1 MITKGT
7 EFKESGEK
15 YFLMNP
21 KVDFCFKELIANE
34 YVRRGFI
41 GAVLGIAQEKVSGST
56 LLPTH
61 LRRDSESDKLG
72 ILDILVRLKDGT
84 RINMEIQIIDY
95 KDWPERSL
103 FYSGK
108 TLTSQLRKGEPYTKI
123 HKCIHIGILD
133 FKLYPESKEYF
144 TEFYLMDSREHR
156 RYTDKLEIYVLE
168 LPKLKDMRC
177 PESEI
182 WQWGMFL
189 NGKEEE
195 IQMLAKRNKYIAEAY
210 EELMRIS
217 ADEEARLEYEAREK
231 AYRDHISFMDYYE
244 RKGLREG
251 EEKGIISI
259 IVKQARKGRQ
269 PEETAEWLDE
279 DIDKVR
285 KVYDIFMKHPE
296 WGDRE
301 ICDSMQR

>member
-1 MITKGT
+1 MKTKGT
-7 EFKESGEK
+7 GSKDSREK
-15 YFLMNP
+15 DFLM
-21 KVDFCFKELIANE
+21 K
-34 YVRRGFI
+34 
-41 GAVLGIAQEKVSGST
+41 
-56 LLPTH
+56 
-61 LRRDSESDKLG
+61 
-72 ILDILVRLKDGT
+72 T
-84 RINMEIQIIDY
+84 RINMEVQIIDY

-244 RKGLREG
+244 REGLRKGKEEG
-251 EEKGIISI
+251 IKEGSELKLILI
-259 IVKQARKGRQ
+259 IVKQARKGRSA
-269 PEETAEWLDE
+269 EEAAELLDE
-279 DIDKVR
+279 DVDRVR
-285 KVYDIFMKHPE
+285 RVYDIFMKYPKFSE
-296 WGDRE
+296 KE
-301 ICDSMQR
+301 ICDCIQKEF